1 MLHTSQCFY
10 QFYVNFMPKG
20 LCKFATSFLDTVFFS
35 TKFWTSSWDI
45 HFENHS
51 RWISGVFWKL
61 YVWKFY
67 FFAKNSIAWSTSLR
81 KGQVAGK
88 ASLRKHLECVNGFNC
103 VEGDQTFKLLLNLDK
118 TNFLAGSDSNQS
130 AAHCFFSPEFTNKV
144 VMSSPVPLLGLQQPP
159 APSNKSFPPIRHH
172 DFFYT
177 KTILLCN
184 CSSWSN
190 TCMSNSSN
198 EYPACP
204 FHFYF

>member
-1 MLHTSQCFY
+1 MFEWFDFPFVQYLLSVPSNSMKSHC
-10 QFYVNFMPKG
+10 
-20 LCKFATSFLDTVFFS
+20 LFLNQILDVIPRYS
-35 TKFWTSSWDI
+35 
-45 HFENHS
+45 
-51 RWISGVFWKL
+51 FWKSL
-61 YVWKFY
+61 PLDFWCILKIIYLEIWFV
-67 FFAKNSIAWSTSLR
+67 AKNSIAWSTSLR

-88 ASLRKHLECVNGFNC
+88 ASLRKHLEERVNGFNC

-159 APSNKSFPPIRHH
+159 APSNKSFPPIRRDWHH

-204 FHFYF
+204 FLFYF